1 LDVQL
6 TQLQVVEAEVVEHH
20 QVVDSLE
27 VLEVVL
33 TQVVLEDQA
42 QHVKV
47 LMAVILELVQVVMQE
62 LAVVEQLQ

>member
-1 LDVQL
+1 
-6 TQLQVVEAEVVEHH
+6 VVEAEVVEHH